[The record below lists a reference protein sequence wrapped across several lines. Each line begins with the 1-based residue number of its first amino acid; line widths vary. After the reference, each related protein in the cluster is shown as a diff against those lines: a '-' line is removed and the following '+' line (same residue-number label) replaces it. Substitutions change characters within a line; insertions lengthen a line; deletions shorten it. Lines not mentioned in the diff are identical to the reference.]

1 MRFLILLGVVAMA
14 ALAVMLRSD
23 VVMAGVAGG
32 AAVLT
37 LLGFFFAGGE
47 KKKAPAK
54 KRAGRSGSSL
64 SSQFE
69 PEQVNEE
76 NQKLKE
82 ELDSQ
87 RNLKRELI
95 EAKQAAEAATMSKGE
110 FLATMSH
117 EIRTPLNGIIPLLDV
132 LMGTSLAPTQFE
144 YVQTAYT
151 SSKQLLRIVDDILD
165 YSKLE
170 ANKVELEVVNF
181 NLRELT
187 DSVVLLMRRLAEK
200 KGLTIDV
207 EIDPAIRISMRSDPV
222 RLRQVL
228 TNLMSNAIKFTNRG
242 KVSLVIKR
250 TGESHMHQHLR
261 FEVVDT
267 GIGIDPEAAKKLFQ
281 AFNQADTSTTRTFG
295 GTGLG
300 LAICK
305 TIVELFGGEIAVR
318 SSVGQGSTFWFE
330 IPTLKAAG
338 DIPTVDIDLTK
349 SRLMLLSTDTQLTNM
364 INRAASAWG
373 AKLTVAPT
381 FQEFKFLLHKKAG
394 STDATIA
401 LIDTTTAGTDAIRK
415 QISRELQ
422 WQTMPQ
428 VYFYDG
434 DDEIPG
440 LNSLPNTRYLPVRSG
455 EPELKLALDELL
467 AHQAD
472 ELLKAKSTA
481 EDIMTD
487 FAALVRQDKERQGM
501 ATDSGA
507 EADVASMATKPPNL
521 ADRLSSVVDEKLAGF
536 ALLVED
542 NEVNRAVA
550 KRLVGLTGLTI
561 DVAEDGQQALDK
573 MLENDYDIVLMDCQM
588 PVLDGYRATMQR
600 REYEQSNGLPRIPIV
615 AMTANAMLGD
625 REKCLDAG
633 MDDYLSKPLNKTL
646 LKQTL
651 GRWVSGR
658 ASEDGANTASTAEQM
673 VNEAMKTLPAADE
686 SSVMRRGQI
695 EQSFLPNEDDIKK
708 AMGDEIDPLD
718 DAFSNVAHP
727 VGFDDDDVLVD
738 ADEAVSPLLSPIR
751 TPSALPQEPLSAAF
765 DDVPPEPSQPEEA
778 IVLDLGR
785 QSSDAQHDAMVVNQA
800 VSLDFS
806 IVGELREVMGEDFG
820 MVVKSFLRTAPGL
833 LNQLKE
839 AAMSKDMDALIA
851 PAHTL
856 KSSSANVGAMKLS
869 ALAKFIE
876 HQSRLGDLSN
886 PVDPVKQMFAEFRKV
901 GGQYL
906 EMVKEAA

>member
-1 MRFLILLGVVAMA
+1 MA

-23 VVMAGVAGG
+23 VVMASVAGG
-32 AAVLT
+32 AALLT
-37 LLGFFFAGGE
+37 LLGFFFSGGGN
-47 KKKAPAK
+47 KKKKPAK
-54 KRAGRSGSSL
+54 KGARRSL
-64 SSQFE
+64 SDQFE
-69 PEQVNEE
+69 PEKVNEE

-95 EAKQAAEAATMSKGE
+95 EAKQAAEAAMMSKGE

-144 YVQTAYT
+144 YVQTAFS

-170 ANKVELEVVNF
+170 ANKVELEVVSF
-181 NLRELT
+181 NLRELV

-200 KGLTIDV
+200 KGLKIDV

-267 GIGIDPEAAKKLFQ
+267 GIGIDAEAAKKLFQ

-305 TIVELFGGEIAVR
+305 TIVELFGGEIAVD

-330 IPTLKAAG
+330 IPTLKAPG
-338 DIPTVDIDLTK
+338 DIPTIEIDLSK

-364 INRAASAWG
+364 INRAAASWG
-373 AKLTVAPT
+373 SKLTVAPT
-381 FQEFKFLLHKKAG
+381 FQEFKFHLHKKAG

-401 LIDTTTAGTDAIRK
+401 LIDTTTVGTDAIRK

-440 LNSLPNTRYLPVRSG
+440 LNSLPNTRYLPIRSG
-455 EPELKLALDELL
+455 EPDLKLELDQLL
-467 AHQAD
+467 AHQMA
-472 ELLKAKSTA
+472 ELMKAKSTA

-487 FAALVRQDKERQGM
+487 FAALVRQDKERQGLLEEKKEDA
-501 ATDSGA
+501 ATQTS
-507 EADVASMATKPPNL
+507 SKPTNL
-521 ADRLSSVVDEKLAGF
+521 AESLSVVKDDKLAGS

-561 DVAEDGQQALDK
+561 DVAEDGQQAFDK
-573 MLENDYDIVLMDCQM
+573 MLEKDYDIILMDCQM
-588 PVLDGYRATMQR
+588 PVLDGYSATRKRRA
-600 REYEQSNGLPRIPIV
+600 YEKEHGLPRLPIV

-658 ASEDGANTASTAEQM
+658 SSTGSTAERL
-673 VNEAMKTLPAADE
+673 VNEAIRQSAPEKNTSAVE
-686 SSVMRRGQI
+686 KRGQI
-695 EQSFLPNEDDIKK
+695 ERPFVSHDEDIKK
-708 AMGDEIDPLD
+708 AMGEEIESLD
-718 DAFSNVAHP
+718 DVFSNVARP
-727 VGFDDDDVLVD
+727 VGFDDEDVLVD
-738 ADEAVSPLLSPIR
+738 ASEQQPPAAISVSSAALSPEVNA
-751 TPSALPQEPLSAAF
+751 PAEEPESTNEVVAF
-765 DDVPPEPSQPEEA
+765 D
-778 IVLDLGR
+778 LGQ
-785 QSSDAQHDAMVVNQA
+785 QSGHGQHDAMVVKQA

-806 IVGELREVMGEDFG
+806 IIDELREVMGEDFG
-820 MVVKSFLRTAPGL
+820 MVVKSFLRTAPDL
-833 LNQLKE
+833 LNQLKD
-839 AAMSKDMDALIA
+839 AAMSKNMEGLVA

-856 KSSSANVGAMKLS
+856 KSSSANVGALKLS
-869 ALAKFIE
+869 ELAKFIE
-876 HQSRLGDLSN
+876 QQARLNDLSN